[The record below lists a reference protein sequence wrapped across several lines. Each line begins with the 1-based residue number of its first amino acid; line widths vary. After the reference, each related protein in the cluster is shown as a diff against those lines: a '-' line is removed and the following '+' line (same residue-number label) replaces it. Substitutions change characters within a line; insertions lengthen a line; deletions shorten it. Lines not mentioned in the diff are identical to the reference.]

1 MIEVVNVHKSYR
13 SGSRSVEALRGV
25 SCRIDRGRFA
35 FIVGPSGSGKS
46 TLLYLMGAIDRPT
59 SGEIIV
65 DGQDL
70 VTMSEAAQNI
80 YRRDQI
86 GFIFQ
91 SFNLISNLT
100 ALENVLVPFLPR
112 GVTPELRQRGVDLLT
127 EVGLGDRLDHRP
139 YQLSGGE
146 QQRVAIARALVKQ
159 PILVLADEP
168 TGELD
173 SKTGDEIYTIL
184 RRLQESSQTTLVV
197 VTHDRRFITPDDLV
211 LEIQDG
217 QLASRNGSAT
227 REISSGLD
235 SSIELAQRS
244 ARSELAC
251 AAQSRRMTLPKTGST
266 PVCAWAAANSSN
278 AKTESTTG
286 RTSPRSSHGTDLAGE
301 PQCRRDLLLQRPC
314 AQGRADDRD
323 PLAQHEAQVER
334 SARTGQQ
341 AHRAPAVPRARARP
355 DCPPA
360 PTRPAGRSRR

>member
-1 MIEVVNVHKSYR
+1 MPVEPITTEAPHATRSGTRTRDLPMIDVRNVYKSYR
-13 SGSRSVEALRGV
+13 SGNRRIEALRGI

-46 TLLYLMGAIDRPT
+46 SLLYLLGALDRPA
-59 SGEIIV
+59 SGEILV
-65 DGQDL
+65 GGQDL
-70 VTMSEAAQNI
+70 ARMSESQQNA

-112 GVTPELRQRGVDLLT
+112 GVTAEQRRRAAGLLA
-127 EVGLGDRLDHRP
+127 EVGLGDRIDHRP

-159 PILVLADEP
+159 PVLILADEP

-184 RRLQESSQTTLVV
+184 RRLQESSGTTLVV

-217 QLASRNGSAT
+217 QLASSDEPETVDYSAV
-227 REISSGLD
+227 L
-235 SSIELAQRS
+235 
-244 ARSELAC
+244 
-251 AAQSRRMTLPKTGST
+251 
-266 PVCAWAAANSSN
+266 
-278 AKTESTTG
+278 
-286 RTSPRSSHGTDLAGE
+286 SPR
-301 PQCRRDLLLQRPC
+301 
-314 AQGRADDRD
+314 
-323 PLAQHEAQVER
+323 
-334 SARTGQQ
+334 
-341 AHRAPAVPRARARP
+341 
-355 DCPPA
+355 
-360 PTRPAGRSRR
+360 